1 MKKLVLLLLSIIIFV
16 GCEDKAIVREKVKT
30 MIRQTEYQKVAI
42 NYPITNHEKLDA
54 QIKKDVD
61 LDYQKFQRDTKS
73 LSTPSEFNLSYTYN
87 ILHERYVIITLTT
100 MSQSDALEHS
110 NNKIHTYVLDQKEKK
125 ILTLEDFISKEELKK
140 ILPLIKEAL
149 LSKYKDCILM
159 EKFSEMMVPDF
170 DKFSLFTLTE
180 DYLILYYNP
189 NQLTAGYEDIISIE
203 LPLDKIGLKIE
214 FERGV
219 FEEEEHDVIP
229 IPEKVIDPNKKVIAL
244 TFDDGPSYY
253 TEQILKLLEKEEVTA
268 TFFLIGNKINRYQ
281 ETVQTMLKNGNEIG
295 NHSFSHKWLTKLDDD
310 DLQEEITLTQDTI
323 KKLTGFTP
331 RVFRPT
337 YGAVNDDLKHQVNLT
352 PIMWTVDS
360 SDWKI
365 KNANTI
371 ANRVLESC
379 QDTSIILMHDTHK
392 RSYEALKII
401 IPSLKEQ
408 GYQFVTASELET
420 VKKIRARAKFDAAE

>member
-1 MKKLVLLLLSIIIFV
+1 MKKLTLLVLSIVLFI
-16 GCEDKAIVREKVKT
+16 GCEDKVVVREKVKT
-30 MIRQTEYQKVAI
+30 MIRQNEYQKVAI
-42 NYPITNHEKLDA
+42 NYPITNYKELDE

-61 LDYQKFQRDTKS
+61 HDYQKFQKDTKS

-87 ILHERYVIITLTT
+87 ILHERYMMITLST
-100 MSQSDALEHS
+100 MIQSDALEHT
-110 NNKIHTYVLDQKEKK
+110 NNSIHTYVLDQKEKK

-140 ILPLIKEAL
+140 IMPLMKEAL
-149 LSKYKDCILM
+149 LSKYKDCM
-159 EKFSEMMVPDF
+159 SMKKFSEMMVPNF
-170 DKFSLFTLTE
+170 DHFSLFTLTE

-189 NQLTAGYEDIISIE
+189 EQLTIGYEDIVSIE
-203 LPLDKIGLKIE
+203 IPLDKIGLKID

-219 FEEEEHDVIP
+219 FEEEHETIS
-229 IPEKVIDPNKKVIAL
+229 IPEKVIDPNQKVIAL

-253 TEQILKLLEKEEVTA
+253 TDPILKLLQKEEVTA

-281 ETVQTMLKNGNEIG
+281 KTVQTMLKNGNEIG

-323 KKLTGFTP
+323 KNLTGFTP

-420 VKKIRARAKFDAAE
+420 VKKIRARAKLDA

>member
-189 NQLTAGYEDIISIE
+189 NQLTAGYEDIISIA

>member
-1 MKKLVLLLLSIIIFV
+1 MKKLTLLVLSIILFI
-16 GCEDKAIVREKVKT
+16 GCEDKVVVREKVKT
-30 MIRQTEYQKVAI
+30 MIRQNEYQKVAI
-42 NYPITNHEKLDA
+42 NYPITNYKELDE

-61 LDYQKFQRDTKS
+61 HDYQKFQKDTKS

-87 ILHERYVIITLTT
+87 ILHERYMMITLST
-100 MSQSDALEHS
+100 MIQSDALEHT
-110 NNKIHTYVLDQKEKK
+110 NNSIHTYVLDQKKEK

-140 ILPLIKEAL
+140 IMPLMKEAL
-149 LSKYKDCILM
+149 LSKYKDCIEM
-159 EKFSEMMVPDF
+159 ENFSEMMAPNF
-170 DKFSLFTLTE
+170 DHFSLFTLTE

-189 NQLTAGYEDIISIE
+189 EQLTIGYEDIVSIE
-203 LPLDKIGLKIE
+203 IPLDKIGLRID

-219 FEEEEHDVIP
+219 FEEEHETIS

-253 TEQILKLLEKEEVTA
+253 TDQILKLLQKEEVTA

-310 DLQEEITLTQDTI
+310 DLQEEIILTQDTI
-323 KKLTGFTP
+323 KNLTGFTP

-420 VKKIRARAKFDAAE
+420 VKKIRARAKLDA

>member
-1 MKKLVLLLLSIIIFV
+1 MKKLTLLVLSIVLFI
-16 GCEDKAIVREKVKT
+16 GCEDKVVVREKVKT
-30 MIRQTEYQKVAI
+30 MIRQNEYQKVAI
-42 NYPITNHEKLDA
+42 NYPITNYKELDE

-61 LDYQKFQRDTKS
+61 HDYQKFQKDTKS
-73 LSTPSEFNLSYTYN
+73 LSIPSEFNLSYTYN
-87 ILHERYVIITLTT
+87 ILHKRYMMITLST
-100 MSQSDALEHS
+100 MIQSAALEHT
-110 NNKIHTYVLDQKEKK
+110 NNSIHTYVLDQKEKK

-140 ILPLIKEAL
+140 IMPLMKEAL
-149 LSKYKDCILM
+149 LSKYKDCIKM
-159 EKFSEMMVPDF
+159 ENFSEMMVPNF
-170 DKFSLFTLTE
+170 DHFSLFTLTE

-189 NQLTAGYEDIISIE
+189 EQLTIGYEDIVSIE
-203 LPLDKIGLKIE
+203 IPLDKIGLKID

-219 FEEEEHDVIP
+219 FEEEEHETIS

-253 TEQILKLLEKEEVTA
+253 TDQILKLLQKEEVTA

-310 DLQEEITLTQDTI
+310 DLQEEIILTQDTI
-323 KKLTGFTP
+323 KNLTGFTP

-420 VKKIRARAKFDAAE
+420 VKKIRARAKLDA

>member
-61 LDYQKFQRDTKS
+61 LDYQKFQRDTKP
-73 LSTPSEFNLSYTYN
+73 LSTPSEFNLSCTYN

-219 FEEEEHDVIP
+219 FE
-229 IPEKVIDPNKKVIAL
+229 
-244 TFDDGPSYY
+244 
-253 TEQILKLLEKEEVTA
+253 
-268 TFFLIGNKINRYQ
+268 
-281 ETVQTMLKNGNEIG
+281 
-295 NHSFSHKWLTKLDDD
+295 
-310 DLQEEITLTQDTI
+310 
-323 KKLTGFTP
+323 
-331 RVFRPT
+331 
-337 YGAVNDDLKHQVNLT
+337 
-352 PIMWTVDS
+352 
-360 SDWKI
+360 
-365 KNANTI
+365 
-371 ANRVLESC
+371 
-379 QDTSIILMHDTHK
+379 
-392 RSYEALKII
+392 
-401 IPSLKEQ
+401 
-408 GYQFVTASELET
+408 
-420 VKKIRARAKFDAAE
+420 

>member
-1 MKKLVLLLLSIIIFV
+1 MKKLTLLVLSIVLFI
-16 GCEDKAIVREKVKT
+16 GCEDKVVVREKVKT
-30 MIRQTEYQKVAI
+30 MIRQNEYQKVAI
-42 NYPITNHEKLDA
+42 NYPITNYKELDE

-61 LDYQKFQRDTKS
+61 HDYQKFQKDTKS

-87 ILHERYVIITLTT
+87 ILHERYMMITLST
-100 MSQSDALEHS
+100 MIQTDAIGHT
-110 NNKIHTYVLDQKEKK
+110 NNSIHTYVLDQKKEK

-140 ILPLIKEAL
+140 IMPLMKEAL
-149 LSKYKDCILM
+149 LSKYKDCIKM
-159 EKFSEMMVPDF
+159 ENFSEMMVPNF
-170 DKFSLFTLTE
+170 DHFSLFTLTE

-189 NQLTAGYEDIISIE
+189 EQLTIGYEDIVSIE
-203 LPLDKIGLKIE
+203 IPLDKIGLRID

-219 FEEEEHDVIP
+219 FEEEHETIS

-253 TEQILKLLEKEEVTA
+253 TDQILKLLQKEEVTA

-310 DLQEEITLTQDTI
+310 DLQEEIILTQDTI
-323 KKLTGFTP
+323 KNLTGFTP

-365 KNANTI
+365 KNANTTI
-371 ANRVLESC
+371 HS
-379 QDTSIILMHDTHK
+379 
-392 RSYEALKII
+392 
-401 IPSLKEQ
+401 
-408 GYQFVTASELET
+408 
-420 VKKIRARAKFDAAE
+420 KKK

>member
-189 NQLTAGYEDIISIE
+189 NQLTAGYEDIISIA
-203 LPLDKIGLKIE
+203 LPLDKIGLNIE

-253 TEQILKLLEKEEVTA
+253 TDQILKLLEKEEVTA

-323 KKLTGFTP
+323 RNLTGFTP

-371 ANRVLESC
+371 ANRVLKSC

>member
-203 LPLDKIGLKIE
+203 LPLDKIDLKIE

>member
-1 MKKLVLLLLSIIIFV
+1 MKKLVLLLFSIILFV
-16 GCEDKAIVREKVKT
+16 GCDDKNVVREKVKT
-30 MIRQTEYQKVAI
+30 MIRQTEYQKIAI

-61 LDYQKFQRDTKS
+61 RDYQKFLKDTKS
-73 LSTPSEFNLSYTYN
+73 LSVPSEFNLSYTYD
-87 ILHERYVIITLTT
+87 ILHERYVMITITT
-100 MSQSDALEHS
+100 MFQSDALEHL

-159 EKFSEMMVPDF
+159 EKFSKTIVPDF
-170 DKFSLFTLTE
+170 NQFSYFTLTE
-180 DYLILYYNP
+180 DYLVLYYNP
-189 NQLTAGYEDIISIE
+189 DQLTAGYEDIISIE

-214 FERGV
+214 FERGI
-219 FEEEEHDVIP
+219 FKEEHNVVS

-253 TEQILKLLEKEEVTA
+253 TDQILNFLEKEQVTA

-281 ETVQTMLKNGNEIG
+281 ETVKTMLENGNEIG
-295 NHSFSHKWLTKLDDD
+295 NHSFSHKWLTKLNPD
-310 DLQEEITLTQDTI
+310 DLHEEITLTQNSI
-323 KKLTGFTP
+323 KHLTGFTP

-337 YGAVNDDLKHQVNLT
+337 YGAINDTLKKQIDLT

-365 KNANTI
+365 KNAKTI
-371 ANRVLESC
+371 ANRVLKSC

-401 IPSLKEQ
+401 IPTLKKE
-408 GYQFVTASELET
+408 GYQFVTASELEE
-420 VKKIRARAKFDAAE
+420 VKKIRTRAKLDAAE

>member
-1 MKKLVLLLLSIIIFV
+1 MKKLTLLVLSIVLFI
-16 GCEDKAIVREKVKT
+16 GCEDKVVVREKVKT
-30 MIRQTEYQKVAI
+30 MIRQNEYQKVAI
-42 NYPITNHEKLDA
+42 NYPITNYKELDE

-61 LDYQKFQRDTKS
+61 HDYQKFQKDTKS

-87 ILHERYVIITLTT
+87 ILHERYMMITLST
-100 MSQSDALEHS
+100 MIQSDALEHT
-110 NNKIHTYVLDQKEKK
+110 NNSIHTYVLDQKEKK
-125 ILTLEDFISKEELKK
+125 ILTLEDLISKEELKK
-140 ILPLIKEAL
+140 IMPLMKEAL
-149 LSKYKDCILM
+149 LSKYKDCM
-159 EKFSEMMVPDF
+159 SMKKFSEMMVPNF
-170 DKFSLFTLTE
+170 DHFSLFTLTE

-189 NQLTAGYEDIISIE
+189 EQLTIGYDDIVSIE
-203 LPLDKIGLKIE
+203 IPLDKIGLKID

-219 FEEEEHDVIP
+219 FEEEEHETIS
-229 IPEKVIDPNKKVIAL
+229 IPEKIIDPNQKVIAL

-253 TEQILKLLEKEEVTA
+253 TDQILKLLKKEEVTA

-323 KKLTGFTP
+323 NNLTGFTP

-420 VKKIRARAKFDAAE
+420 VKKIRARAKLDA